1 MPTNIP
7 GLCFQEIEEGND
19 QPAICVMKTG
29 SERQKKK
36 KKNARLAI
44 QSHDNSLRGQRVPH
58 EFLSS
63 SVSTVPP
70 QSKIFQATS
79 PWRQTV
85 IDHDLI
91 TVNFMEIFCPISSTV
106 TQSHPHKWAVEY
118 LQLESAFMD
127 GESHLGLCPKGPR
140 YSEPRA
146 IRLAIN
152 SLLQPSLSSLCGT
165 KRPYVHNSYE
175 VSKTEVWM

>member
-19 QPAICVMKTG
+19 QPATCVMKTG
-29 SERQKKK
+29 SERQ
-36 KKNARLAI
+36 KNARLAI
-44 QSHDNSLRGQRVPH
+44 QSHDNSLRGQRVPQ
-58 EFLSS
+58 ELLSS

-70 QSKIFQATS
+70 QSKIIRATS
-79 PWRQTV
+79 PWWQTA
-85 IDHDLI
+85 INHDLI
-91 TVNFMEIFCPISSTV
+91 TVNFMKIFGPISPTV

-118 LQLESAFMD
+118 LQLEPAFMD

-146 IRLAIN
+146 VRLAIN